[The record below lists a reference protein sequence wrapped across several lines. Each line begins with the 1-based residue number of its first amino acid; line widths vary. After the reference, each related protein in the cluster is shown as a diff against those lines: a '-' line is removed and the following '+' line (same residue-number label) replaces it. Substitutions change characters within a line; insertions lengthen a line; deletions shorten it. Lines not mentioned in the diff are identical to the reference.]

1 MNIKNQGFAEVN
13 HLDTSLA
20 LDKFDGVLGMGF
32 RKISVNGVETVF
44 TNMFNQGLINRNIF
58 SFWLNNDLDNGGQL
72 FLGGSNPD
80 YYTGNFT
87 YLNLTTDK
95 MWIFK
100 IDGYVL
106 SVFIF
111 IFIFYALIPP
121 FAYDVLNKYV
131 LRSYNQKTWLHKHP

>member
-1 MNIKNQGFAEVN
+1 MNIKNQGFAEVT

-44 TNMFNQGLINRNIF
+44 KNMFNQGLINRNIF

-100 IDGYVL
+100 IDGYIL
-106 SVFIF
+106 FLF
-111 IFIFYALIPP
+111 IFIFYA
-121 FAYDVLNKYV
+121 
-131 LRSYNQKTWLHKHP
+131 